1 MEYSTAQIMNFVGL
15 AVIANARTELIVQKK
30 VTFFLFFN
38 SNIYFFLFLANSD
51 FLDDHALD
59 EYKDYI
65 ELIKRENNINAK
77 NGKENNWS
85 ALHKGILFDYL
96 IMNLLFIQH

>member
-1 MEYSTAQIMNFVGL
+1 MFKKKLLFSYSLIQIF
-15 AVIANARTELIVQKK
+15 I
-30 VTFFLFFN
+30 
-38 SNIYFFLFLANSD
+38 FLFLANSD